1 RKVNNCPQIDLV
13 LPRETVLEASP
24 GDSPQQGTSAT
35 SPPQQTWL
43 TVLRRELE
51 FLGVT
56 QILIGAI
63 CLCFGTIVFS
73 VLDISDFDEEI
84 FSSFKAGYPF
94 WGAVLFAISGL
105 LSIISEKK
113 NGVYL
118 VRGRLGANAVSSI
131 AAGAGTVILILNLS
145 NSWAYISQCEKIR
158 EDDSCFVVSFI
169 TEIVAMMLFL
179 TILGFGSAMSLTIY
193 GIGEEFKG
201 DKVPDDRLYEE
212 LNIYSPIYSEL
223 EDKIEMSSPMGS

>member
-1 RKVNNCPQIDLV
+1 APEI
-13 LPRETVLEASP
+13 EVLEASP

-43 TVLRRELE
+43 TFLKRELE

-73 VLDISDFDEEI
+73 VLDISDFDEEV

-94 WGAVLFAISGL
+94 WGAVL
-105 LSIISEKK
+105 
-113 NGVYL
+113 
-118 VRGRLGANAVSSI
+118 VRGRLGANAVSSV
-131 AAGAGTVILILNLS
+131 AAGAGIIILILNLS

-158 EDDSCFVVSFI
+158 EDDSCFVASFT

-201 DKVPDDRLYEE
+201 DKV
-212 LNIYSPIYSEL
+212 
-223 EDKIEMSSPMGS
+223 

>member
-51 FLGVT
+51 FLG
-56 QILIGAI
+56 
-63 CLCFGTIVFS
+63 
-73 VLDISDFDEEI
+73 
-84 FSSFKAGYPF
+84 
-94 WGAVLFAISGL
+94 FAISGL